1 MTQEDVLHQFRLR
14 TMALA
19 REMGNVRAACRV
31 MGIHHSTY
39 YRWRRQMVRY
49 GTEALRPRERRR
61 PRMPN
66 AIPPMIEHRILAF
79 AIGHAGLGPKRIA
92 AELAREKWGGI
103 RVSPS
108 GVYNVLRRH
117 GLNTRAKRLALV
129 AGYAAPPQPE
139 PREAPPD
146 RHIQAERPGE
156 LVQVDCFRIG
166 RLSKME
172 GVLWQ
177 YTAIDVASAYAWA
190 ELHVSPRNPSAK
202 WTTALARRVAKEL
215 REMGWKIETLL
226 SDGGGEFGERVF
238 SDIVEEDLGV
248 VHRRI
253 PAGRP
258 QSNGCVE
265 RLHGTILEEC
275 WKPAFAR
282 YFRITPSGLRRELDR
297 YLDYY
302 NHERAHTGRWTQ
314 GRTPAEVIGAAKM
327 WSG

>member
-1 MTQEDVLHQFRLR
+1 MTQEDVLYRFRQR

-19 REMGNVRAACRV
+19 HEMGNVRAACRM
-31 MGIHHSTY
+31 MGIHPSTY
-39 YRWRRQMVRY
+39 YRWRRQLVRY
-49 GTEALRPRERRR
+49 GMEALRPRERRR

-66 AIPPMIEHRILAF
+66 ALPPMIEHRILAF
-79 AIGHAGLGPKRIA
+79 SIGHPGFGPKRVA
-92 AELAREKWGGI
+92 AELARGKWGGLAI
-103 RVSPS
+103 SAS

-139 PREAPPD
+139 PRPVSPE
-146 RHIQAERPGE
+146 RHLQVDHPGE
-156 LVQVDCFRIG
+156 LVQFDCFRIG
-166 RLSKME
+166 RLTKQS
-172 GVLWQ
+172 GTLWQ

-190 ELHVSPRNPSAK
+190 ELHVTPRNPSAK
-202 WTTALARRVAKEL
+202 WTTALARRVAKDL
-215 REMGWKIETLL
+215 HAKGWKLETVL
-226 SDGGGEFGERVF
+226 SDNGSEFGSRVF
-238 SDIVEEDLGV
+238 SPTIEELDA

-282 YFRITPSGLRRELDR
+282 FYRVTKTGLQRELTR

-302 NHERAHTGRWTQ
+302 NHERVHTGRWTQ
-314 GRTPAEVIGAAKM
+314 GRTPGEVVGVAKM